1 MNRRLYGLAGMLLGF
16 FVFVGPAQSADP
28 GSVKGQ
34 AEEIEKLEEMIVT
47 ARTGEEYQAIAQF
60 FEEGAKT
67 LELRAE
73 RHEKLARQYQT
84 SPIYGKL
91 QPFMIRH
98 CHAMASEFKRGSTE
112 SLHLAGL
119 YRDLAA
125 GVPGKALGK
134 EQAKAVEQKMERIE
148 TLIPGAKTRK
158 EQQALAQ
165 FYEVEAKEL
174 ELEAERYERIAKQ
187 YEKSP
192 DEKWRSARERAQAMA
207 RQFKSGA
214 KESLDL
220 ARLHRQMAAEM
231 R

>member
-1 MNRRLYGLAGMLLGF
+1 MNRKLYELAGILLM
-16 FVFVGPAQSADP
+16 FVFVGPAWSVDP
-28 GSVKGQ
+28 QPIKGQ

-47 ARTGEEYQAIAQF
+47 ARTGEEYAAIAQF

-73 RHEKLARQYQT
+73 RHEKRAKQYET

-91 QPFMIRH
+91 QPSMIRH
-98 CHAMASEFKRGSTE
+98 CHAMAREFKQGAKD

-119 YRDLAA
+119 YRDLATEA
-125 GVPGKALGK
+125 PEKELGV
-134 EQAKAVEQKMERIE
+134 EQAQAIERKMGKIE
-148 TLIPGAKTRK
+148 ALIPGAKTQK
-158 EQQALAQ
+158 EQEALAQ
-165 FYEVEAKEL
+165 FYEVEAEEL

-192 DEKWRSARERAQAMA
+192 DGKWRSASERAQAMA
-207 RQFKSGA
+207 REFKKGA
-214 KESLDL
+214 EESLDL
-220 ARLHRQMAAEM
+220 ARLHRQMAAEV